1 MGISCIGKII
11 LKSQNEFHSIDKL
24 VTGFSFDT
32 HNEMGRFYDE
42 KNYHEVIMNK
52 CIENGNIGE

>member
-42 KNYHEVIMNK
+42 
-52 CIENGNIGE
+52 